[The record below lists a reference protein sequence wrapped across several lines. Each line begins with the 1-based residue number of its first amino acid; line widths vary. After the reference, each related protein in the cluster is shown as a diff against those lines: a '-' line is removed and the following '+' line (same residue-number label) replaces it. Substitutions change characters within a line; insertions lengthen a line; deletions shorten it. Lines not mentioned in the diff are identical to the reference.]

1 MCEITKELFYKIV
14 SSDDKVNVVINRE
27 LFTDIIYKI
36 EGVTIK
42 QRVNHASGVI
52 QHFIIDINC

>member
-14 SSDDKVNVVINRE
+14 SCDYKANEVINME

-36 EGVTIK
+36 EGVTII

-52 QHFIIDINC
+52 QYFIIDINY